1 MAMTALATIQPT
13 RSDSR
18 LELLLDMIGVE
29 ALTAAFTED
38 EWNKVLFDWEWN
50 RRAGQELPPGEWAS
64 VVAQAGRGWGKT
76 RYGVE
81 AVKGWAEQQEPYP
94 MYLVG
99 PTGDD
104 VRSVMIEGESG
115 VMAKSAPDFR
125 PTYEPSKRRLVWPNG
140 VIAYTRSGDRPDR
153 LRGPQGSKAW
163 VDEICAMRYGAE
175 VRDQLDMM
183 IRLGDPRI
191 LYTTTPRPSKLFRE
205 LISEPDV
212 IVIRGTTD
220 ENKRHLSRKFMR
232 RVYRKY
238 ENTRLGRQELGGE
251 LLGDNPGALWK
262 LAQIEDA
269 RVVHPPIEFK
279 RVGVGVDPAVT
290 SDPDSNETG
299 IIAAGIAP
307 CRCKGGKDAELHG
320 FVFDDKSGIYTP
332 DEWANAVKDA
342 YYESQADRVVPE
354 VNNGGDLVVS
364 NIRTLGDK
372 NIQFVRGKSGKPG
385 VHASRGKQTRAEPVA
400 ALYEQGKVHHVGTF
414 AALEDQLTQWNP
426 LAKEKSPDR
435 LDALVWVLT
444 WLMLN
449 DGKMS
454 MAEAYGGDEYDE
466 EGEAAG

>member
-1 MAMTALATIQPT
+1 MQQTTIVPTATE
-13 RSDSR
+13 SR
-18 LELLLDMIGVE
+18 LEQLLDILGPD
-29 ALTAAFTED
+29 ALLSSFTED
-38 EWNKVLFDWEWN
+38 EWNKILFDWEWN
-50 RRAGQELPPGEWAS
+50 RRERQDLPAGNWAS
-64 VVAQAGRGWGKT
+64 VVVQAGRGWGKT

-81 AVKGWAEQQEPYP
+81 AVRFWAENQEPYP

-104 VRSVMIEGESG
+104 VRSVMVEGESG
-115 VMAKSAPDFR
+115 IMAKSAPDFR
-125 PTYEPSKRRLVWPNG
+125 PIYEPSKRRLIWPNG

-163 VDEICAMRYGAE
+163 VDEVCAMRYGAE

-183 IRLGDPRI
+183 IRLGDPRVV
-191 LYTTTPRPSKLFRE
+191 YTTTPRPSKLFRE
-205 LISEPDV
+205 LIAEPDV
-212 IVIRGTTD
+212 VVIRGTTL
-220 ENKRHLSRKFMR
+220 ENKRHLSPKFMR

-238 ENTRLGRQELGGE
+238 ENTRLGKQELGGE

-262 LAQIEDA
+262 LTQIDA
-269 RVVHPPIEFK
+269 DRVLRHPIELK

-290 SDPDSNETG
+290 SDPNSNETG
-299 IIAAGIAP
+299 IVVAGIAP
-307 CRCKGGKDAELHG
+307 CRCMGKEPEMHG
-320 FVFDDKSGIYTP
+320 FVFDDRSGIFTP
-332 DEWANAVKDA
+332 DEWAKAVKDA
-342 YYESQADRVVPE
+342 YYENHADRVVPE

-372 NIQFVRGKSGKPG
+372 DIAFVTGKSGKPG

-400 ALYEQGKVHHVGTF
+400 ALYEQHKVHHVGTF
-414 AALEDQLTQWNP
+414 STLEDQLTQWNP

-454 MAEAYGGDEYDE
+454 MADAYGD
-466 EGEAAG
+466 GEDDAS